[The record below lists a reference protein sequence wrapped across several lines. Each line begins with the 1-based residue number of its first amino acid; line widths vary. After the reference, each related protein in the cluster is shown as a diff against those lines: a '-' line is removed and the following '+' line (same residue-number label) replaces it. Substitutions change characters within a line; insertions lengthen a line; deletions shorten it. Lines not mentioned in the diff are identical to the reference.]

1 MEVYKRFGDL
11 GQLAT
16 HHGIVNSNSGNS
28 FTTFH
33 GFNNVNPGFSATPSL
48 ANPYLQKSSSTSNPP
63 SNLTI
68 PR

>member
-33 GFNNVNPGFSATPSL
+33 GFNNVNPGFSGPPSL
-48 ANPYLQKSSSTSNPP
+48 ANPYVQKSSILSNPS

-68 PR
+68 PQ